1 MSPRDKRLSAQRS
14 TLAAALGE
22 RLAAGDAPL
31 SELRDLQER
40 IKLIDL
46 VTAELA
52 LNAAGGKHRL
62 AALLWPLAL
71 VGFVLLV
78 AASVPVPRVPLS
90 LKLKASAVQL
100 DLAEATQL
108 GPLTVNADI
117 RVEGFSTLES
127 ADPALVAAAASEH
140 ADSVSVQAA
149 ETRLRAL
156 RLPAGA
162 SLGVE
167 ARRDAV
173 ALLVESA
180 RAPVIA
186 ELEMRGAATVRVG
199 DAAEPL
205 RREYPRS
212 EWMRLVAGDAAR
224 SAQAP
229 PPVTLSL
236 ARRLGENAPLQI
248 SALKPTRLRFLER
261 REGAAGD
268 SPVLVSS
275 LLGGTLTL
283 PATGQTLALAVADGL
298 ALDGLRLE
306 RFEIV
311 AGAPLLI
318 ELSGSASGL
327 RQRVGE
333 FDRSLKPSWLEYLS
347 RHHLTQLLWGSAA
360 VLWGALAW
368 VRRQMA
374 AIKP

>member
-1 MSPRDKRLSAQRS
+1 MSPHDDRLNAQRS
-14 TLAAALGE
+14 TLTNALAE

-31 SELRDLQER
+31 AELRDLQER
-40 IKLIDL
+40 IKLLDGVI
-46 VTAELA
+46 AEQA
-52 LNAAGGKHRL
+52 TRDQRRITV
-62 AALLWPLAL
+62 LLWPLAL

-90 LKLKASAVQL
+90 LTLKASAVQL
-100 DLAEATQL
+100 DLAEATLL
-108 GPLTVNADI
+108 GPLAVNADI

-127 ADPALVAAAASEH
+127 ADPILVDAAAREQ

-149 ETRLRAL
+149 EMRLRAL

-173 ALLVESA
+173 TLLVESA

-186 ELEMRGAATVRVG
+186 ELEMRGTATLRVG
-199 DAAEPL
+199 DGALHLA
-205 RREYPRS
+205 RDYPRS
-212 EWMRLVAGDAAR
+212 EWMRLVAGDAAKP
-224 SAQAP
+224 AQAP
-229 PPVTLSL
+229 PLVSLTL
-236 ARRLGENAPLQI
+236 ARRHGENVPLQI

-261 REGAAGD
+261 REGAVGEGSA
-268 SPVLVSS
+268 LASS

-283 PATGQTLALAVADGL
+283 PATGQTLALAAGDGL
-298 ALDGLRLE
+298 ALDGLRPE

-311 AGAPLLI
+311 AGTPLLI

-333 FDRSLKPSWLEYLS
+333 FERSLKPSWLEYVS

-368 VRRQMA
+368 VRRQ
-374 AIKP
+374 IGVFKS